1 MAVAELANALERT
14 EEIELTTVG
23 RVSGRKISHPV
34 WFVTDADVLYL
45 LPVKGSDSQWFKN
58 ILKNPTIEL
67 SAAGTRVRA
76 RAIPITDP
84 GEVRQVVEKFRAR
97 YGAGEVAK
105 YYSKLDVAVRV
116 PIGS

>member
-34 WFVTDADVLYL
+34 WFVTDAD
-45 LPVKGSDSQWFKN
+45 
-58 ILKNPTIEL
+58 
-67 SAAGTRVRA
+67 
-76 RAIPITDP
+76 DP

>member
-1 MAVAELANALERT
+1 MAVAELANALDRT
-14 EEIELTTVG
+14 EEIDLTTVG
-23 RVSGRKISHPV
+23 RVSGRTISHPV
-34 WFVTDADVLYL
+34 WFVKEGDTLYL

-58 ILKNPTIEL
+58 VLKNPTIEL
-67 SAAGTRVRA
+67 GVEGARASA

-84 GEVRQVVEKFRAR
+84 DEVRHVIERFRAK

-116 PIGS
+116 PLGA